1 MMTGLL
7 TAHEVVQRHG
17 LSYQTLNYYTN
28 LGLLHVAKRDG
39 NQRLYGAEDVKR
51 QLGEVERLKGVG
63 YPLRL
68 IARLML
74 QGGAPQ
80 EALLGGTKDLNGHDT
95 ARAA

>member
-1 MMTGLL
+1 MTGLL

-39 NQRLYGAEDVKR
+39 NQRLYGAENVKR
-51 QLGEVERLKGVG
+51 QLQEVERLKGAG

-74 QGGAPQ
+74 QGGVPQ
-80 EALLGGTKDLNGHDT
+80 EALMNGAKDLNGH
-95 ARAA
+95 AATRDS